1 MYLTR
6 ACLSNPRAL
15 FVGAI
20 LLFIF
25 GTISLS
31 RLPIQLTPELEEPEI
46 TITTVW
52 RSASP
57 NEIETEIIEPQE
69 DVLRGLPGLT
79 EIRAK
84 AFESRGEINL
94 TFAVDID
101 MRRALIEVMNRL
113 NQVSNYPRDA
123 EEPSISTVGEDARA
137 IAWFIIKTKDD
148 NQKSIESYKDF
159 VEEVVQSKFE
169 RVPGVARSE
178 IFGGMGKELRITYD
192 PYKIAH
198 LGIEINKIINLA
210 STSKDV
216 SGGFADVGKRK
227 YSVRFAG
234 KYDAEELGQMILMW
248 RNDRPIYL
256 RDVATIEEKLIDK
269 DSFVLTKGS
278 LSIAINAKRESGVNV
293 LDVMTGLKSV
303 VDELN
308 SGPLERAGL
317 NIEQVYDE
325 TLYIERSIRMLR
337 NNLGL
342 GISLSIV
349 ILFLFTAK
357 FPATLIELISSSFE
371 KALFIPIEEPKLAGF
386 TKHG

>member
-349 ILFLFTAK
+349 ILL
-357 FPATLIELISSSFE
+357 SS
-371 KALFIPIEEPKLAGF
+371 
-386 TKHG
+386 